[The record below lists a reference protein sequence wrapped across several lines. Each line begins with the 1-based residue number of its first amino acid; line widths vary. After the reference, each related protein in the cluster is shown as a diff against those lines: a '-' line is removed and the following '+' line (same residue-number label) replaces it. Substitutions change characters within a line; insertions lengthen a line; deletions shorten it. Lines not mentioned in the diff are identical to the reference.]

1 MSVAA
6 KEDCVSSLPVRFALG
21 AACAALRLFR
31 RETMLKVS
39 YATVIAWKTAGI
51 RMRLRR
57 VKGGYIV
64 ELR

>member
-1 MSVAA
+1 
-6 KEDCVSSLPVRFALG
+6 
-21 AACAALRLFR
+21 
-31 RETMLKVS
+31 MLKVS